1 MSNKLTENYIIPC
14 YDTDASWRLK
24 PVSFMNYAQEMA
36 NRHATILG
44 FGYDD
49 LIDSKTAWVLSRM
62 HIRFVNAPM
71 WRDKMTLT
79 TWHKGLYRLFFLRD
93 FQMRDEHGNIRVEAT
108 TSWIV
113 LNLETRRFV
122 RDPKLMDEGTTCSE
136 NAIEQPADKVVMPKD
151 ADPTY
156 VMTHVVSYS
165 DVDMLGH
172 TNNAMYMHW
181 AMDAVDYDTTSS
193 RPIREFTI
201 NFNRE
206 ARPGERVEIYRVVQ
220 DAEDGLHVWVEGKV
234 DGASS
239 FCIKMLF

>member
-1 MSNKLTENYIIPC
+1 MNKLTEHYTIPC

-36 NRHATILG
+36 NRHAVILG

-49 LIDSKTAWVLSRM
+49 LIASKTAWVLSRM
-62 HIRFVNAPM
+62 RIRFVKTPL
-71 WRDKMTLT
+71 WRHKVTLT
-79 TWHKGLYRLFFLRD
+79 TWHKGLNRLFFLRD
-93 FQMRDEHGNIRVEAT
+93 FQMRDEQGNVCVEAT

-151 ADPTY
+151 VEPDY
-156 VMTHVVSYS
+156 VMDHIVSYS

-181 AMDAVDYDTTSS
+181 AMDAVDYDLASTKSVK
-193 RPIREFTI
+193 ELTI
-201 NFNRE
+201 NFNHE
-206 ARPGERVEIYRVVQ
+206 TKAGESVKIYRAQVEK
-220 DAEDGLHVWVEGKV
+220 EDGLHVYIEGKV
-234 DGASS
+234 ENVSS
-239 FCIKMLF
+239 FCVELIF

>member
-1 MSNKLTENYIIPC
+1 MNKLVENYTIPC

-36 NRHATILG
+36 NRHAVILG

-49 LIDSKTAWVLSRM
+49 LIASKTAWVLSRM
-62 HIRFVNAPM
+62 RIRFVKTPL
-71 WRDKMTLT
+71 WRDNVTLT
-79 TWHKGLYRLFFLRD
+79 TWHKGLNRLFFLRD
-93 FQMRDEHGNIRVEAT
+93 FQMRDEQGNVCVEAT

-151 ADPTY
+151 VEPDY
-156 VMTHVVSYS
+156 VMDHIVSYS

-181 AMDAVDYDTTSS
+181 AMDAVDYNIASTRS
-193 RPIREFTI
+193 IKEFTI

-206 ARPGERVEIYRVVQ
+206 TRAGERVSIYRIMQ
-220 DAEDGLHVWVEGKV
+220 DTEDGLKVYVEGKV
-234 DGASS
+234 EGASS
-239 FCIKMLF
+239 FCIEMIF

>member
-1 MSNKLTENYIIPC
+1 MNKLTEQYTIPC

-36 NRHATILG
+36 NRHANILG

-49 LIDSKTAWVLSRM
+49 LIASKTAWVLARM
-62 HIRFVNAPM
+62 NIRFVNLPL
-71 WRDKMTLT
+71 WRDNVSLT
-79 TWHKGLYRLFFLRD
+79 TWHKGLNRLFFVRD
-93 FQMRDEHGNIRVEAT
+93 FQMKDAQGNICVEAT

-122 RDPKLMDEGTTCSE
+122 RDPKLMDEGTVCQDH
-136 NAIEQPADKVVMPKD
+136 AIEQPADKVVIPKD
-151 ADPTY
+151 VEAEY
-156 VMTHVVSYS
+156 VMDHVVSYS

-181 AMDAVDYDTTSS
+181 AMDAVAYEVTSQ
-193 RPIREFTI
+193 RPLKEVTI

-206 ARPGERVEIYRVVQ
+206 ARAGETVSIYRTVVESEEQ
-220 DAEDGLHVWVEGKV
+220 LHVYVEGKV
-234 DGASS
+234 EGASS
-239 FCIKMLF
+239 FCIEMIF

>member
-1 MSNKLTENYIIPC
+1 MKKLTEHYTIPC

-36 NRHATILG
+36 NRHAVILG

-49 LIDSKTAWVLSRM
+49 LIVSKTAWVLSRM
-62 HIRFVNAPM
+62 HIRFVKAPL
-71 WRDKMTLT
+71 WRDKVTLT
-79 TWHKGLYRLFFLRD
+79 TWHKGLNRLFFLRD
-93 FQMRDEHGNIRVEAT
+93 FQMRDGHGNVCVEAT

-136 NAIEQPADKVVMPKD
+136 NAIELPADKVVMPKD
-151 ADPTY
+151 VEPTF
-156 VMTHVVSYS
+156 VMDHIVSYS

-181 AMDAVDYDTTSS
+181 AMDAVPYEITSQ
-193 RPIREFTI
+193 RPLKEVTI

-206 ARPGERVEIYRVVQ
+206 TRSGENVSVYRIMQ
-220 DAEDGLHVWVEGKV
+220 DTEDCLKVYVEGKV
-234 DGASS
+234 EGASS
-239 FCIKMLF
+239 FCIEMIF

>member
-1 MSNKLTENYIIPC
+1 MNRLTEQYTIPC

-36 NRHATILG
+36 NRHANILG

-49 LIDSKTAWVLSRM
+49 LIASKTAWVLARM
-62 HIRFVNAPM
+62 NIRFVNLPL
-71 WRDKMTLT
+71 WRDNVSLT
-79 TWHKGLYRLFFLRD
+79 TWHKGLNRLFFVRD
-93 FQMRDEHGNIRVEAT
+93 FQMKDAQGNICVEAT

-122 RDPKLMDEGTTCSE
+122 RDPKLMDEGTVCQDH
-136 NAIEQPADKVVMPKD
+136 AIEQPADKVVIPKD
-151 ADPTY
+151 IEAEY
-156 VMTHVVSYS
+156 VMDHVVSYS

-181 AMDAVDYDTTSS
+181 AMDAVAYEVTSQ
-193 RPIREFTI
+193 RPLKEVTI

-206 ARPGERVEIYRVVQ
+206 ARAGETVSIYRTVVESEGQ
-220 DAEDGLHVWVEGKV
+220 LHVYVEGKV
-234 DGASS
+234 EGASS
-239 FCIKMLF
+239 FCIEMIF

>member
-1 MSNKLTENYIIPC
+1 MKKLTEHYTIPC

-36 NRHATILG
+36 NRHAVILG

-49 LIDSKTAWVLSRM
+49 LIVSKTAWVLSRM
-62 HIRFVNAPM
+62 HIRFVKAPL
-71 WRDKMTLT
+71 WRDKVTLT
-79 TWHKGLYRLFFLRD
+79 TWHKGLNRLFFLRD
-93 FQMRDEHGNIRVEAT
+93 FQMRDEHGNVCVEAT

-122 RDPKLMDEGTTCSE
+122 RDPKLMDEGMTCSE
-136 NAIEQPADKVVMPKD
+136 NAIELPADKVVMPKD
-151 ADPTY
+151 VEPTF
-156 VMTHVVSYS
+156 VMDHIVSYS

-181 AMDAVDYDTTSS
+181 AMDAVPYEITSQ
-193 RPIREFTI
+193 RPLKEVTI

-206 ARPGERVEIYRVVQ
+206 TRSGEKVSVYRIMQ
-220 DAEDGLHVWVEGKV
+220 DTEDCLKVYVEGKV
-234 DGASS
+234 EGASS
-239 FCIKMLF
+239 FCIEMIF